1 MITTL
6 LRTLIVYVI
15 IIIGLRIMGK
25 RQISQL
31 QTSELVV
38 TLLISELAIMPIQNR
53 NEPLLNGLIPML
65 LLIMCEVLV
74 SFIMLR
80 SGKFRKLIC
89 GKPIMVVENGI
100 ILQKQMRRLRMTTE
114 DLIIQL
120 RQNDIFYLS
129 EVDFAIV
136 ETNGIMSV
144 IKKAKYDY
152 LTPSQIDLPAEKHV
166 LELVVV
172 SDGEISDHSLKL
184 CGKTRQWVM
193 EKIKAKNLRLS
204 DIFIMTADITDNFT
218 IIEKFKKAEK

>member
-120 RQNDIFYLS
+120 RQNDIFYLN

-144 IKKAKYDY
+144 IKKAEYDY
-152 LTPSQIDLPAEKHV
+152 LTPSQIKLPTKKHI

-193 EKIKAKNLRLS
+193 EKIETKNFKLS
-204 DIFIMTADITDNFT
+204 DIFIMTADITDKFT
-218 IIEKFKKAEK
+218 IVEKD

>member
-1 MITTL
+1 
-6 LRTLIVYVI
+6 
-15 IIIGLRIMGK
+15 
-25 RQISQL
+25 
-31 QTSELVV
+31 
-38 TLLISELAIMPIQNR
+38 
-53 NEPLLNGLIPML
+53 
-65 LLIMCEVLV
+65 
-74 SFIMLR
+74 
-80 SGKFRKLIC
+80 
-89 GKPIMVVENGI
+89 MVVENGV

-144 IKKAKYDY
+144 IKKAEYDY
-152 LTPSQIDLPAEKHV
+152 LTPSQIDLSAEKHV

-218 IIEKFKKAEK
+218 IVEKD

>member
-1 MITTL
+1 MITTI